1 MNCNRLRRNFMS
13 RFTTIDE
20 RTGEPYTYIPYV
32 FVFPSGGL
40 FKAMFLFADAKV
52 DAKADA
58 EAQAKFYCTA
68 WNVFHWKDGLKE
80 DELASIIFLGT
91 IPEFQEWEK
100 THYCAKDET
109 FRERMSRN
117 GEK

>member
-1 MNCNRLRRNFMS
+1 MS

-32 FVFPSGGL
+32 FVFPASDL
-40 FKAMFLFADAKV
+40 FRAIFLFANDKE

-58 EAQAKFYCTA
+58 EAQADRFCTA
-68 WNVFHWKDGLKE
+68 WNKKLPSNDP
-80 DELASIIFLGT
+80 SRIIFLGT

-100 THYCAKDET
+100 THYCVRDET